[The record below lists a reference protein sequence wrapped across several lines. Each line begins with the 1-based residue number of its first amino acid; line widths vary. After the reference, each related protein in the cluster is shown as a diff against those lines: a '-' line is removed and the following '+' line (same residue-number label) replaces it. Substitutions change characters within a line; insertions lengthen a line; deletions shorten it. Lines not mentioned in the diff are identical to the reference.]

1 MEEQQPDKA
10 NTITYCLEV
19 KQAIE
24 DILNRMDVI
33 FEEIEVFKGLSSSGP
48 RFIIKSR
55 ESGLLIGPK
64 GEHLR
69 ALNHIIRKV
78 VYKKSDLARF
88 TIDIN
93 NYREESL
100 KKIRNQALALA
111 EKAKILNQ
119 SLEMEPMSSYE
130 RMIIHSLFSQDPS
143 ITTESIGEKDKRRVV
158 IKIKS

>member
-1 MEEQQPDKA
+1 MEEESEKA

-24 DILNRMDVI
+24 TLLSKMNVL

-48 RFIIKSR
+48 RFIIRSP

-69 ALNHIIRKV
+69 AFNHILRKII
-78 VYKKSDLARF
+78 YKKNGLARF
-88 TIDIN
+88 TVDIN
-93 NYREESL
+93 NYREENL

-111 EKAKILNQ
+111 EKVKNLNQ
-119 SLEMEPMSSYE
+119 NLEMEPMSSYE
-130 RMIIHSLFSQDPS
+130 RMVIHSLFSQDPE
-143 ITTESIGEKDKRRVV
+143 ITTESIGEKDERRVV
-158 IKIKS
+158 IKIKN